1 MYRKIL
7 VPLDGSE
14 LAEKVL
20 PHAEALA
27 RCMGAEIILLRVP
40 VYAYEGAAVTATPY
54 RRAPLP
60 LLDEREEALKEATNY
75 LNKVKFNLAMK
86 GVHTSVFV
94 KEGLTGEMIIQ
105 FAREQGVD
113 LIAMST
119 HGRTGLGRVV
129 FGSVAEQVLRGA
141 GKPVLLIRPEL

>member
-20 PHAEALA
+20 PHAEAIA
-27 RCMGAEIILLRVP
+27 RCMGAEIILFRNP
-40 VYAYEGAAVTATPY
+40 VYAYEAAAGVASPY

-60 LLDEREEALKEATNY
+60 LADEREEALKEATDY
-75 LNKVKFNLAMK
+75 LNKVNFNLSMR
-86 GVHTSVFV
+86 GFHVSTVV
-94 KEGLTGEMIIQ
+94 KEGACAEAIIL
-105 FAREQGVD
+105 FAREAGVD

-119 HGRTGLGRVV
+119 HGRSGLGRVV
-129 FGSVAEQVLRGA
+129 FGSVAEAVLHGA
-141 GKPVLLIRPEL
+141 GKPVLLIRLE